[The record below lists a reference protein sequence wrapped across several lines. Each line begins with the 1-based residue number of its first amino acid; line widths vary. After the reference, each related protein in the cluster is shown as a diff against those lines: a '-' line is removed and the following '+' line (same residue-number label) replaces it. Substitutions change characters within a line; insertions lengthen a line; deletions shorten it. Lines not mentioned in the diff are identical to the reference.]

1 MPTVKDLEYNKFKKN
16 SDGDYVRTQNN
27 NSIVITEN
35 SNHSIDAFG
44 RLRISQSLDLFDS
57 KLISSANTDQFN
69 EVTVGAGSISYSY
82 QTASVN
88 LSISQANND
97 RSLRESRYLYYVPG
111 KGQKIVMTGVLAEN
125 STDDIYVVTRS
136 SVSGS
141 VVNTKIH
148 KDSWIDSLDGTGGSG
163 ETIDFTK
170 AGIFGIDF
178 QWLGVGKVRFAIV
191 SSSGPEILIYE
202 DKNSFI
208 NDNVYM
214 RTASLPI
221 RYEIVS
227 DGSYIYR
234 RIGYFNDDDGVFFE
248 SRTVATTGTYNLK
261 EICCSVSSDGGVK
274 PVAIVYHANTRGQQ
288 ATANNAGVNILA
300 VKLVNSYKT
309 NENRKTANLLSN
321 IFFANDQNTIFE
333 VFKVTNWTDNGSS
346 WTAANSESAC
356 EYAAGSNINITVIAS
371 HMIACSVVAAN
382 ASGSKADSGAIG
394 TDAPFDLID
403 ENRIIKQNY
412 DSTQSELF
420 LIKAYTID
428 TGATTDVGSAMTWL
442 ESE

>member
-1 MPTVKDLEYNKFKKN
+1 MATVKDLEINKFKKD
-16 SDGDYVRTQNN
+16 SDGDFVRTANK
-27 NSIVITEN
+27 NSIVMTEI

-57 KLISSANTDQFN
+57 KLISSRNAEQFN
-69 EVTVGAGSISYSY
+69 EVTAGAGAIAYSY

-97 RSLRESRYLYYVPG
+97 RSMRESRYLYYVPG
-111 KGQKIVMTGVLAEN
+111 KGQKIVATGVLAEN
-125 STDDIYVVTRS
+125 SDDDIYVVTRTS
-136 SVSGS
+136 TSGS
-141 VVNTKIH
+141 AIDTKVIRS
-148 KDSWIDSLDGTGGSG
+148 DWIDPLDGTGASG
-163 ETIDFTK
+163 ITIDFTK

-191 SSSGPEILIYE
+191 NSAGGESLVYE
-202 DKNSFI
+202 DENSFL

-221 RYEIVS
+221 RYEIIS

-234 RIGYFNDDDGVFFE
+234 RIGYFSDNDGVFFE

-274 PVAIVYHANTRGQQ
+274 PIAIVYHVNTRGQQ
-288 ATANNAGVNILA
+288 ATASNAGVNVIA
-300 VKLVNSYKT
+300 VKLLDTYKS
-309 NENRKTANLLSN
+309 NDNRKTANLLSSV
-321 IFFANDQNTIFE
+321 FFAEDQNTIFE
-333 VFKVTNWTDNGSS
+333 VYKVTEWTDNGST
-346 WTAANSESAC
+346 WTNVNTESAC
-356 EYAAGSNINITVIAS
+356 EYAAGSNINITITTS
-371 HMIACSVVAAN
+371 HMIACNVVAAN
-382 ASGSKADSGAIG
+382 ASGSKADSGSVG

-412 DSTQSELF
+412 DSTGSELF
-420 LIKAYTID
+420 LIRAYTIA
-428 TGATTDVGSAMTWL
+428 TGVTTNVGSAMTWL
-442 ESE
+442 ETE